1 MSTVRYLSILTVK
14 ESLLHDSQKVHRT
27 LMHVLGQRELWGAP
41 DARTLVVQHPG
52 LVNWVAA
59 LPGQVTQAI
68 SRPLETPGTDT
79 TITWSLIANP
89 THTPRKANSGPRG
102 KIRAL
107 PPEKW
112 NSWLERKLGEALDI
126 HTIDGMA
133 MGTATGLK
141 PGMRTKHRR
150 ALFHGTARVKDATK
164 LHTLMRNG
172 VGRGKAYGC
181 GLLITQEMDME

>member
-1 MSTVRYLSILTVK
+1 
-14 ESLLHDSQKVHRT
+14 
-27 LMHVLGQRELWGAP
+27 
-41 DARTLVVQHPG
+41 
-52 LVNWVAA
+52 
-59 LPGQVTQAI
+59 
-68 SRPLETPGTDT
+68 
-79 TITWSLIANP
+79 
-89 THTPRKANSGPRG
+89 
-102 KIRAL
+102 
-107 PPEKW
+107 
-112 NSWLERKLGEALDI
+112 
-126 HTIDGMA
+126 MA